1 MLAVD
6 FLTNKG
12 IMHLAVHNG
21 FEGGFAAVRQ
31 RTNKVT
37 KTQGELADSLNS
49 VKVVYRTIINFCPL
63 RCFVGQ
69 SVAGTSFIF
78 LCPNTFFC
86 QVSFNKFTLTSN
98 FHFTITSRK
107 KLYKAIVDAEP
118 VPFLQGN
125 FLEVY
130 NSSQTVHG
138 AGHLVLVKNRVTHF
152 HDFSDIVC

>member
-1 MLAVD
+1 
-6 FLTNKG
+6 
-12 IMHLAVHNG
+12 MHLAVHNG
-21 FEGGFAAVRQ
+21 FEGGFAAMRQ

-49 VKVVYRTIINFCPL
+49 VKVIYGTIINFCPL
-63 RCFVGQ
+63 SRFVGQ

-86 QVSFNKFTLTSN
+86 QVSFNKFTLAGN

-118 VPFLQGN
+118 IPFLQGN
-125 FLEVY
+125 FLEVH
-130 NSSQTVHG
+130 NASQTVHG
-138 AGHLVLVKNRVTHF
+138 ASHLVLMEDSITHL
-152 HDFSDIVC
+152 HHFSNIIR